1 MSDTAKKNMTDV
13 TLSSINVSFLCSV
26 LYVLSNSL
34 WACPLQLKMVDIIA
48 KCIPGRSCSHQE
60 PKRPSEFEQRAH
72 ELATE
77 REPEDFM
84 NQF

>member
-13 TLSSINVSFLCSV
+13 TLSSIKDSFVCSV
-26 LYVLSNSL
+26 LYLPANRFKER
-34 WACPLQLKMVDIIA
+34 PLQLKMVDIFA
-48 KCIPGRSCSHQE
+48 KCVPGRSCSHQE